1 MDELPA
7 EELVA
12 SNPEL
17 VILDG
22 VLFEDKYAI
31 AVQKGNKE
39 LLNEINTVIEQLKKM
54 EKSKNSLRIIHKDS
68 VK

>member
-1 MDELPA
+1 MDQYPA

-12 SNPEL
+12 ANPEL
-17 VILDG
+17 MILDG

-39 LLNEINTVIEQLKKM
+39 LLDEINTVIQKLKDEGKI
-54 EKSKNSLRIIHKDS
+54 EEFYARSYTQI
-68 VK
+68 